1 MTNYESAVN
10 LLSTAKNVDHWN
22 EIRSWVKVDLTTDE
36 MSKIDGSGLIVKTLG
51 PDRHNV
57 YN

>member
-10 LLSTAKNVDHWN
+10 LLRSAKNVTQWN
-22 EIRSWVKVDLTTDE
+22 EIRSWVKVDLTTEE
-36 MSKIDGSGLIVKTLG
+36 MSKIDGSGLIVEVLG
-51 PDRHNV
+51 ADRHTV